1 MFDEPDDDNGDFSY
15 VYEDGEY
22 LSLTFSAITMPDSAV
37 GITGLLVETYWLDS
51 ADGTRFD
58 VDSGTTTSTLLQV
71 TSDDFTSAFIEV
83 SEEETYTDAYFAFQ
97 MTATNPVQSDGKIRV
112 LLPPELVIADVDD
125 IECSNTD
132 ENGENIEGLDTPKC
146 DASTLT

>member
-22 LSLTFSAITMPDSAV
+22 LSLTFSAITMSDSAV
-37 GITGLLVETYWLDS
+37 AITGLLVETYWLNS

-71 TSDDFTSAFIEV
+71 TSDDFTSASIEV

-97 MTATNPVQSDGKIRV
+97 DDRHQS
-112 LLPPELVIADVDD
+112 
-125 IECSNTD
+125 C
-132 ENGENIEGLDTPKC
+132 PK
-146 DASTLT
+146 